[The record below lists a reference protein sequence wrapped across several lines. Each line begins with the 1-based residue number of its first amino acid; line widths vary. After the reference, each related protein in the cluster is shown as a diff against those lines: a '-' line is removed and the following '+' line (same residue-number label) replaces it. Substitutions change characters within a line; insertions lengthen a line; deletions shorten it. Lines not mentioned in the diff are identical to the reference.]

1 MSSTK
6 FSDDFKRDAVAQ
18 ITERGYPV
26 REVAERL
33 GVSQYSLYSWKK
45 KFAKASSGDAE
56 KDDEIRRLKREL
68 LRVTEERDIL
78 KKANRVFRQGCQ
90 VRYAFV
96 AEHRGQ
102 FSIRAM
108 CRCLRIQPSG
118 FYAWLKAPLSKRA
131 QEDERQIALLKE
143 AWVES
148 GKVYGH
154 RKLHDDLLEQGESVC
169 LNRVARLTKL
179 AGIKAQIGYKR
190 RPGKYGG
197 KPSVVV
203 DNALDR
209 RFDVA
214 TPDSVWVTD
223 ITYIRTQ
230 EGFAYLAVV
239 IDLFSRRV
247 VGWAMQSRQTTEV
260 VLQALLM
267 ATWRR
272 KPREKVLIHSD
283 QGSQFTS
290 MDWAAFLRAHNLEH
304 SMSRR
309 GNCHDN
315 AVAESFFN
323 LLKRERIRR
332 RTYRT
337 REEARQDVFDYIEM
351 FYNPK
356 RKHARNGMLSPVDFE
371 RQQKLRHEGV

>member
-1 MSSTK
+1 
-6 FSDDFKRDAVAQ
+6 
-18 ITERGYPV
+18 
-26 REVAERL
+26 
-33 GVSQYSLYSWKK
+33 
-45 KFAKASSGDAE
+45 
-56 KDDEIRRLKREL
+56 
-68 LRVTEERDIL
+68 
-78 KKANRVFRQGCQ
+78 

-96 AEHRGQ
+96 VEHRPL

-118 FYAWLKAPLSKRA
+118 FYAWLKAPLSRRA
-131 QEDERQIALLKE
+131 REDARQTELLQK
-143 AWVES
+143 AWTDS
-148 GKVYGH
+148 GKVYGY
-154 RKLHDDLLEQGESVC
+154 RKLHDDLLDQSETSC
-169 LNRVARLTKL
+169 PNRVARLSRL

-190 RPGKYGG
+190 RPGNHRG

-203 DNALDR
+203 DNTLAR
-209 RFDVA
+209 QFDVA
-214 TPDSVWVTD
+214 APDTAWVTD
-223 ITYIRTQ
+223 ITSIRTL

-247 VGWAMQSRQTTEV
+247 IGWSLQSRQTTDV

-267 ATWRR
+267 AVWRR
-272 KPREKVLIHSD
+272 KPQAKVLIHSD

-290 MDWAAFLRAHNLEH
+290 MEWAAFLRHHNLEH

-332 RTYRT
+332 KTYKT
-337 REEARQDVFDYIEM
+337 RDEARQDVFEYIEM

-356 RKHARNGMLSPVDFE
+356 RKHVRNGMLSPVEFE
-371 RQQKLRHEGV
+371 RQQKI